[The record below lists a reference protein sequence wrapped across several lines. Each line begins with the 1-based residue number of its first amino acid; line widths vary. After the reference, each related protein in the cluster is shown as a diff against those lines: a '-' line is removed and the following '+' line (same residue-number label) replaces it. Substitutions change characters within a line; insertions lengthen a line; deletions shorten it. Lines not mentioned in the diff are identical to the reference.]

1 MTVTVTILQEKIMSA
16 TLRTKRTLLP
26 GKPGTKRWVE
36 QYGEKLVC
44 VRYRYDPERHIK
56 VTTVELVAEHRIWE
70 KNPRKIPGHKRVAI
84 REVELGKQV
93 KAAGGRWN
101 REKKVWEVAYQQVIA
116 LGLTERMIVATGD
129 DV

>member
-1 MTVTVTILQEKIMSA
+1 MSA
-16 TLRTKRTLLP
+16 TMITKRTLLP

-44 VRYRYDPERHIK
+44 VRYRYDPERQVK
-56 VTTVELVAEHRIWE
+56 VTTVELIAEHRLWE

-84 REVELGKQV
+84 RVEYGEVDLGKQV

-101 REKKVWEVAYQQVIA
+101 REKKVWEIAYQQVIA
-116 LGLTERMIVATGD
+116 LGLTERMIGEAEK